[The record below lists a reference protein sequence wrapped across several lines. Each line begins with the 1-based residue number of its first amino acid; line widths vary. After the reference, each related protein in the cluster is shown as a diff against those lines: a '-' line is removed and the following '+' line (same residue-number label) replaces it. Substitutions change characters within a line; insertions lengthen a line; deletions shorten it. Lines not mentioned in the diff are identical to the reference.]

1 MRELWP
7 FYRRRS
13 KLRVVMLA
21 IYTAS
26 TSSSISALIRS
37 ESVNPQSMKVVDL
50 VDIFDLIGG
59 RPRNSKRIK
68 SYACFTKGR
77 RSRKTRQRG
86 PRHMQRGARRSTS
99 KQRGAR
105 PEWHRSG
112 AECARSGE
120 AAFLGLLMSNL
131 S

>member
-7 FYRRRS
+7 KYQQRS

-26 TSSSISALIRS
+26 TSSSISAFLRT
-37 ESVNPQSMKVVDL
+37 ESVNPQRMKVVDL
-50 VDIFDLIGG
+50 VVIFDLIGG

-77 RSRKTRQRG
+77 RSRKTGQRG
-86 PRHMQRGARRSTS
+86 PR
-99 KQRGAR
+99 
-105 PEWHRSG
+105 
-112 AECARSGE
+112 
-120 AAFLGLLMSNL
+120 
-131 S
+131 